1 MPNPQ
6 IHSRRLFLSHA
17 ARLAMVGVVLPLAK
31 PALASLPN
39 ARSLAF
45 DHTHT
50 GAPVSVVF
58 AVGNHYV
65 PDGLTTL
72 NRFLRDH
79 YSGEIGQID
88 PHLFDLLYRT
98 RQELD
103 SDQPLQVIS
112 GYRCAA
118 TNSNLRNSRGGGVA
132 RNSLHMQGKAIDIR
146 IPGIPLS
153 SLRDAAM
160 SQNGGGVGF
169 YPRDKF
175 VHVDTGK
182 VRYW

>member
-1 MPNPQ
+1 MPNTH
-6 IHSRRLFLSHA
+6 HSRRLFLSRA
-17 ARLAMVGVVLPLAK
+17 ARLAVAGAVLLLAK

-39 ARSLAF
+39 ARSLDF

-50 GAPVSVVF
+50 GERVSVVF
-58 AVGNHYV
+58 AVGHHYV
-65 PDGLTTL
+65 PDALLTL

-79 YSGEIGQID
+79 YSGEIGSID
-88 PHLFDLLYRT
+88 PQLFDLLFKT
-98 RQELD
+98 RQELGT
-103 SDQPLQVIS
+103 DQVFQVIS

-118 TNSNLRNSRGGGVA
+118 TNSHLRNSRGGGVA
-132 RNSLHMQGKAIDIR
+132 RQSLHMHGKAIDIR

-153 SLRDAAM
+153 DLRDAAK
-160 SQNGGGVGF
+160 SLSAGGVGF

-182 VRYW
+182 VRHW